1 MYDLM
6 IKSEFYRICFF
17 FVLLGLKMERFI
29 VGFLLL
35 LIKICLIYID
45 GHIDVLFY
53 QKIKVLRFSIC
64 NFYLSNINVR
74 LSECTM
80 SK

>member
-6 IKSEFYRICFF
+6 IKSEFYRICFCF

-35 LIKICLIYID
+35 LIEICLIYID

-64 NFYLSNINVR
+64 NFYLSNING
-74 LSECTM
+74 LNYS
-80 SK
+80 